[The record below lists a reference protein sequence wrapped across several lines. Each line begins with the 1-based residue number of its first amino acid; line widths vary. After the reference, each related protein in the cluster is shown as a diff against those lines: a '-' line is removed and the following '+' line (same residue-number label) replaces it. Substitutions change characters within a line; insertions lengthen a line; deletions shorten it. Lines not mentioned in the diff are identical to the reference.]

1 MRRKLSRCILTVFMV
16 VKLVGHDIISPKIT
30 LISKNLKRSKHPTES
45 SIRTGL
51 SPIKEL
57 EQNWEQGFT
66 SLNCLRW
73 APQPGQGL
81 VYANNTGQLIIMS

>member
-1 MRRKLSRCILTVFMV
+1 MW
-16 VKLVGHDIISPKIT
+16 IIE
-30 LISKNLKRSKHPTES
+30 ISS
-45 SIRTGL
+45 RTGM

-57 EQNWEQGFT
+57 EQNWEHGFT